1 MKTNKQK
8 STRFYKA
15 VIAKTDSVLPI
26 ISLEDQRLPQNI
38 QKLEFNGH
46 SGAKLAA
53 RLDSPTG
60 PIRAYALFAHCFTCS
75 KDILAARRIAAA
87 LSRTGI
93 AVLRFDFTG
102 LGSSEGEFASTNF
115 TSNVDDLLSAV
126 EHLRQNFE
134 APRILI
140 GHSLGGAAVL
150 AAAGKVPEAK
160 AVVTIGAPA
169 DAEHVLHNFGS
180 SIEEIERDGE
190 ADVGLAGRNF
200 RIQKQFVDD
209 VRAAKVKDA
218 VGSMKKALLVLHAP
232 LDQTVGIE
240 NATQIFMAAKHPKSF
255 VSLDTADH
263 LLSKAEDAAFAAD
276 VISGW
281 AARYIAKD
289 IPQGEDAVEH
299 VRVTETGEGKFQNTV
314 QAGRHR
320 LFADEPESVGGL
332 DTGPTPYDF
341 LSMALGAC
349 TSMTIR
355 MYANFKKVDLGRV
368 SVDVSH
374 DKIHSADCAEC
385 TEDERSA
392 GGKIDRFERVITIEG
407 GVPDALEGKIEE
419 IANKCPVHKTL
430 EAQAK
435 VKTVVR

>member
-1 MKTNKQK
+1 MPGK
-8 STRFYKA
+8 
-15 VIAKTDSVLPI
+15 
-26 ISLEDQRLPQNI
+26 I
-38 QKLEFNGH
+38 QKLEFSGH
-46 SGAKLAA
+46 SGATLAA
-53 RLDSPTG
+53 RLDIPVG
-60 PIRAYALFAHCFTCS
+60 HIRAYALFAHCFTCS

-87 LSRTGI
+87 LSRSGI

-102 LGSSEGEFASTNF
+102 LGASEGEFGSTNF

-126 EHLRQNFE
+126 DYLRDNFE
-134 APRILI
+134 APKILI

-180 SIEEIERDGE
+180 SIEEIEQNGE
-190 ADVGLAGRNF
+190 ADVGLAGRTF

-209 VRAAKVKDA
+209 VRASNLKDA

-232 LDQTVGIE
+232 LDQTVGVE
-240 NATQIFMAAKHPKSF
+240 NATQIFTAAKHPKSF

-263 LLSKAEDAAFAAD
+263 LLTKAEDAAFAAD
-276 VISGW
+276 VIAGW
-281 AARYIAKD
+281 ASRYVEQD
-289 IPQGEDAVEH
+289 TPQGGEKFEH

-314 QAGRHR
+314 HAGRHR

-332 DTGPTPYDF
+332 DSGPTPYDF
-341 LSMALGAC
+341 LSIALGAC
-349 TSMTIR
+349 TSMTLR
-355 MYANFKKVDLGRV
+355 MYANFKKVDLGRI

-374 DKIHSADCAEC
+374 AKIHSTDCAEC
-385 TEDERSA
+385 TEDERA
-392 GGKIDRFERVITIEG
+392 GGGKIDRFERVITIDGE
-407 GVPDALEGKIEE
+407 VPEAFSGKIEE

-430 EAQAK
+430 EASAK
-435 VKTVVR
+435 VKTIVQ

>member
-1 MKTNKQK
+1 MPAN
-8 STRFYKA
+8 
-15 VIAKTDSVLPI
+15 V
-26 ISLEDQRLPQNI
+26 
-38 QKLEFNGH
+38 QKLEFKGH
-46 SGAKLAA
+46 SGAALAA
-53 RLDSPTG
+53 RLDIPVG
-60 PIRAYALFAHCFTCS
+60 PVRAYALFAHCFTCS

-87 LSRTGI
+87 LSRSGI
-93 AVLRFDFTG
+93 AVMRFDFTG

-126 EHLRQNFE
+126 DHLRDNFE
-134 APRILI
+134 APAILI

-150 AAAGKVPEAK
+150 AAAGKVEEAK

-190 ADVGLAGRNF
+190 ADVGLAGRTF

-209 VRAAKVKDA
+209 VRASNLKEAIRL
-218 VGSMKKALLVLHAP
+218 MKKALLVLHAP
-232 LDQTVGIE
+232 LDETVGID
-240 NATQIFMAAKHPKSF
+240 NATQIFTAAKHPKSF

-263 LLSKAEDAAFAAD
+263 LLTKAEDAAFAAD

-281 AARYIAKD
+281 ASRYVERD
-289 IPQGEDAVEH
+289 TPQGEEKIEH

-314 QAGRHR
+314 QAGLHR

-349 TSMTIR
+349 TSMTLR

-368 SVDVSH
+368 SVDISH
-374 DKIHSADCAEC
+374 AKIHSSDCAEC
-385 TEDERSA
+385 TNDEKA
-392 GGKIDRFERVITIEG
+392 GGGKIDRFERVITIDGE
-407 GVPDALEGKIEE
+407 VPEELAGKIEE

-430 EAQAK
+430 EANAK
-435 VKTVVR
+435 VKTIVR